1 MATDLFWTRAT
12 VDADASMLEQVLM
25 NLVMNAGDAMPEGG
39 TVTISTRLV
48 SVDEET
54 VARYPDAR
62 SGSDARFAVADTGTG
77 IPPDH
82 LAQIFDPLFT
92 TKREGKGTGLELAT
106 VFSIVTQHRGW
117 MDVERKVR
125 SGSTFHAFLPAALDA
140 SPRDRA
146 STHA

>member
-1 MATDLFWTRAT
+1 MATDLCWTRVP

-25 NLVMNAGDAMPEGG
+25 NLVMTAGDDMPEGG

-54 VARYPDAR
+54 AARYPDAR
-62 SGSDARFAVADTGTG
+62 SGSYARVSVADTGTG
-77 IPPDH
+77 IPPGH
-82 LAQIFDPLFT
+82 LAQIFEPLFT
-92 TKREGKGTGLELAT
+92 TKREGRGTGLGLAT
-106 VFSIVTQHRGW
+106 VFSMVTQHRGW
-117 MDVERKVR
+117 MDVESEVG
-125 SGSTFHAFLPAALDA
+125 SGSTFHAFLPAASDA